1 MTMIALGSGGAITGE
16 AEILD
21 RLPYAKG
28 LQYIALFQNL
38 RGIETVA
45 AQAGGSIADVLI

>member
-1 MTMIALGSGGAITGE
+1 MTMVCLGSGGAIVGE
-16 AEILD
+16 GFILD

-28 LQYIALFQNL
+28 LQFVTLFQNL

-45 AQAGGSIADVLI
+45 AQTGGSIADVMI